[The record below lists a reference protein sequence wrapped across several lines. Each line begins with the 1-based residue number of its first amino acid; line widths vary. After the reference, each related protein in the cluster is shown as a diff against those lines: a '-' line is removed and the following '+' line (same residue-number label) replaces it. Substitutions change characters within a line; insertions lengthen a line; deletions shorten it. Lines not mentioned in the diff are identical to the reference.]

1 VPIVEIRVPDIGDFE
16 QVEVIELIA
25 RVGEPIAADA
35 SLVALESDKATLEI
49 PAPRAGILRELCVR
63 VGDRVSEGDLLA
75 RLDVEEQPASA
86 EPARSPAAESQPR
99 PQPQPQPQETRP
111 APRPTAAGAK
121 DERADVVVL
130 GGGPGGYTAA
140 FRAADLGKRVVL
152 VEREARLGGVCLNI
166 GCIPSK
172 ALLHL
177 AQVID
182 DARDAAAHGIEFGAP
197 RLDLAR
203 IREFQ
208 EDVVGQLV
216 RGLEG
221 LAKRRKVEVVR
232 GSARFS
238 AAEQISVDGPDG
250 TRSIGFRDCIVAVG
264 SRPVE
269 LPGLPDDPRIWDSTG
284 ALQLETVPERLLIVG
299 GGIIGLEMATVYHAL
314 GAHVSVVELLE
325 GLVPGCDRDLVAPL
339 ERRLRARYEGIWLGT
354 KLARIEARPDGLHA
368 FFEGPDAPQS
378 ARFDRVLVAVG
389 RRPNADRIDAG
400 KIGLQLDPR
409 GFLPV
414 DARQQTRVPH
424 VYAIGDVVGG
434 PLLAHKAMH
443 EGRVA
448 AEVIAG
454 LPAAFDAR
462 SIPSVAYTDPELA
475 WTGLTE
481 ERAQREGIAVDKAVF
496 PWSASGRALGMGRAE
511 GLTKLLFDPE
521 SHRVLGAGM
530 VGRNAGELI
539 AEIGLAIELGA
550 DAEDLALTI
559 HPHPTLSESVGL
571 SAELAEGTITD
582 LYAPRRR
589 G

>member
-1 VPIVEIRVPDIGDFE
+1 VPVIEVRVPDIGDFE

-25 RVGEPIAADA
+25 RPGEPIAADA

-49 PAPRAGILRELCVR
+49 PAPRAGILRELTVR
-63 VGDRVSEGDLLA
+63 VGDRVSEGDVIA
-75 RLDVEEQPASA
+75 RLEVEEEAPAQARRAPAARAAATATAAASA
-86 EPARSPAAESQPR
+86 SP
-99 PQPQPQPQETRP
+99 
-111 APRPTAAGAK
+111 
-121 DERADVVVL
+121 ADVVVL

-152 VEREARLGGVCLNI
+152 VEREAKLGGVCLNI

-182 DARDAAAHGIEFGAP
+182 DARDAEQHGIAFGAP

-203 IREFQ
+203 IREYAG
-208 EDVVGQLV
+208 DVVGQLV

-232 GSARFS
+232 GVARF
-238 AAEQISVDGPDG
+238 AAPDQISVDGPEG
-250 TRSIGFRDCIVAVG
+250 SRAIGFRDCIIAVG

-269 LPGLPDDPRIWDSTG
+269 LPGLPDDPRVWDSTD
-284 ALQLETVPERLLIVG
+284 ALRLESVPERLLIVG

-314 GAHVSVVELLE
+314 GSKLSVVELE
-325 GLVPGCDRDLVAPL
+325 GGLIPGCDRDLVAPL
-339 ERRLRARYEGIWLGT
+339 ERRLRGRYEAIWLGT
-354 KLARIEARPDGLHA
+354 KLDRIEAKPDGLHA
-368 FFEGPDAPQS
+368 YFEGPDAPPS

-389 RRPNADRIDAG
+389 RRPNGDRIDAD
-400 KIGLQLDPR
+400 KIGVKLDAR
-409 GFLPV
+409 GFIPV
-414 DARQQTRVPH
+414 DARQQTSLAH

-434 PLLAHKAMH
+434 PMLAHKAMH

-462 SIPSVAYTDPELA
+462 SIPSVAYTDPEVA
-475 WTGLTE
+475 WTGLSE
-481 ERAQREGIAVDKAVF
+481 ERAQREGIAFEKASF
-496 PWSASGRALGMGRAE
+496 PWSASGRALGMGRPE
-511 GLTKLLFDPE
+511 GLTKLLIDPG
-521 SHRVLGAGM
+521 SRRVLGAGM
-530 VGRNAGELI
+530 VGRNAGELV
-539 AEIGLAIELGA
+539 AEAGLAIELGA

-559 HPHPTLSESVGL
+559 HPHPTLSESLGL
-571 SAELAEGTITD
+571 CAELAEGTITD

-589 G
+589 A

>member
-1 VPIVEIRVPDIGDFE
+1 VPVVEIRVPDIGDFE
-16 QVEVIELIA
+16 QVEVVELIA
-25 RVGEPIAADA
+25 RVGEPVAADA

-49 PAPRAGILRELCVR
+49 PAPRAGILRELTVR
-63 VGDRVSEGDLLA
+63 VGDRVSEGDVIA
-75 RLDVEEQPASA
+75 RLEVEDEVRAAPAA
-86 EPARSPAAESQPR
+86 PAAEAR
-99 PQPQPQPQETRP
+99 
-111 APRPTAAGAK
+111 AGV
-121 DERADVVVL
+121 DADVVVL

-152 VEREARLGGVCLNI
+152 VEREPKLGGVCLNI

-182 DARDAAAHGIEFGAP
+182 DAREASAHGIEFGAP

-203 IREFQ
+203 IRDFKD
-208 EDVVGQLV
+208 DVVGQLV

-221 LAKRRKVEVVR
+221 LAKRRKLEVVR
-232 GSARFS
+232 GSAHFS
-238 AAEQISVDGPDG
+238 APDQISVDGPDG
-250 TRSIGFRDCIVAVG
+250 ARAISFGACIVAVG

-269 LPGLPDDPRIWDSTG
+269 LPGLPDDPRIWDSTD
-284 ALQLETVPERLLIVG
+284 ALRLDLVPERLLIVG

-314 GAHVSVVELLE
+314 GSRVSVVELLD
-325 GLVPGCDRDLVAPL
+325 GLIPGCDRDLVAPL
-339 ERRLRARYEGIWLGT
+339 ERRLRARYEAIWLRA
-354 KLARIEARPDGLHA
+354 KVARIEPRPDGLHA
-368 FFEGPDAPQS
+368 FFEGPDAPPS

-389 RRPNADRIDAG
+389 RRSNGDRIDAD
-400 KIGLQLDPR
+400 KIGLKLDAR
-409 GFLPV
+409 AFIPV
-414 DARQQTRVPH
+414 DARQQTNLAN

-462 SIPSVAYTDPELA
+462 SIPSVAYTDPEIA
-475 WTGLTE
+475 WTGLSE
-481 ERAQREGIAVDKAVF
+481 ERAQREGIPFEKAVF
-496 PWSASGRALGMGRAE
+496 PWSASGRALGMGRPE
-511 GLTKLLFDPE
+511 GLSKLLIDPE
-521 SHRVLGAGM
+521 SRRVLGAGM
-530 VGRNAGELI
+530 VGRNAGELV
-539 AEIGLAIELGA
+539 AEIGLALELGA

-559 HPHPTLSESVGL
+559 HPHPTLSESLGL
-571 SAELAEGTITD
+571 AAELALGTITD

-589 G
+589 K

>member
-1 VPIVEIRVPDIGDFE
+1 MPLIEVRVPDIGDFE
-16 QVEVIELIA
+16 NVEVVELIA
-25 RVGEPIAADA
+25 RAGEPVAADQ
-35 SLVALESDKATLEI
+35 SLIAIESDKATLEI
-49 PAPRAGILRELCVR
+49 PAPRAGILREITVR
-63 VGDRVSEGDLLA
+63 VGDRVSEGDVIG
-75 RLDVEEQPASA
+75 RLEVAEERGAAPEPRAPMASA
-86 EPARSPAAESQPR
+86 ARAEAAPSEAPAN
-99 PQPQPQPQETRP
+99 
-111 APRPTAAGAK
+111 
-121 DERADVVVL
+121 DVDADVLVL

-152 VEREARLGGVCLNI
+152 VEREPQLGGVCLNV

-197 RLDLAR
+197 RLDLER
-203 IREFQ
+203 IRTFKD
-208 EDVVGQLV
+208 DVVGQLV
-216 RGLEG
+216 RGLHG
-221 LAKRRKVEVVR
+221 LAGRRKVEVVR
-232 GSARFS
+232 GTGRFT
-238 AAEQISVDGPDG
+238 APDEISVDGPQG
-250 TRSIGFRDCIVAVG
+250 ARAIRFRDCIVAAG

-269 LPGLPDDPRIWDSTG
+269 LPGLPDDPRIWDSTD
-284 ALQLETVPERLLIVG
+284 ALRLDSVPESLLVIG

-314 GAHVSVVELLE
+314 GSRVSVVELLD

-339 ERRLRARYEGIWLGT
+339 ERRLRKRYAAIWLST
-354 KLARIEARPDGLHA
+354 RVTRIEARPDGLHA
-368 FFEGPDAPQS
+368 FFEGRDAPPS

-389 RRPNADRIDAG
+389 RRANGDRIDAH
-400 KIGLQLDPR
+400 KIGLRVDER
-409 GFLPV
+409 GQLPV
-414 DARQQTRVPH
+414 DARMQTNVAH

-434 PLLAHKAMH
+434 PQLAHKAMH

-462 SIPSVAYTDPELA
+462 AIPAVAYTDPELA
-475 WTGLTE
+475 WTGLTKE
-481 ERAQREGIAVDKAVF
+481 VAQREKIPFEKAVF
-496 PWSASGRALGMGRAE
+496 PWSASGRALGMGRSE
-511 GLTKLLFDPE
+511 GLTKLLVDPE
-521 SHRVLGAGM
+521 SRRVLGAGV
-530 VGRNAGELI
+530 VGRNAGELV

-559 HPHPTLSESVGL
+559 HPHPTLSESIGL

-582 LYAPRRR
+582 LYAPKRR